1 MKTGNGPSRF
11 LHTREGLLYVFE
23 KVKLT
28 TSPKFFSD
36 FLNKKTRTGFAM
48 GKTYFFHVLKNP
60 KKKQHFS

>member
-28 TSPKFFSD
+28 TSPKFFLT
-36 FLNKKTRTGFAM
+36 FLI
-48 GKTYFFHVLKNP
+48 
-60 KKKQHFS
+60 KKQEPDLLWEKRTFFMF